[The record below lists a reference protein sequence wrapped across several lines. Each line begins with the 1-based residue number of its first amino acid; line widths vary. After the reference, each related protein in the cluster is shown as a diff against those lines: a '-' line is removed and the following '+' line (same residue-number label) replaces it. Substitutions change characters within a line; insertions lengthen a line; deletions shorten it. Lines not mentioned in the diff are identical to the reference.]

1 MYKNVGAG
9 ASIGLLLLN
18 AVGAWATWDYS
29 EHQPESYKP
38 IKIGAALA
46 AITLLGATAV
56 FHYENRQQTRA
67 LHPRPDNHVFNSIL
81 QQNKFVA
88 TNATFACLG
97 VAAEL
102 LILGVYADKHQ
113 NANHNVTWS
122 ADLIKAAV
130 ITGMLSVTTAASAAL
145 SFAIDYKTQLVAPV
159 AASSVPHDAA
169 GPYHSMATPPSLV

>member
-18 AVGAWATWDYS
+18 AVGAWTTWDYS
-29 EHQPESYKP
+29 ESQPEQFKA
-38 IKIGAALA
+38 IKVGAGLVATSFLA
-46 AITLLGATAV
+46 ATAV

-67 LHPRPDNHVFNSIL
+67 SHPRPDNHVINSIL

-97 VAAEL
+97 VVAEL
-102 LILGVYADKHQ
+102 LILGIYAEKHQ
-113 NANHNVTWS
+113 DANHNVTWS
-122 ADLIKAAV
+122 ADLIKAVV

-145 SFAIDYKTQLVAPV
+145 SFAIDYTTQNVASAGTTAEPGRDDDYHRM
-159 AASSVPHDAA
+159 AAPL
-169 GPYHSMATPPSLV
+169 SLV